1 MGHAS
6 SPSLISLGLTDDF
19 SQESAPLRWGVLA
32 SCFLHVL
39 VLFLAFHLRFES
51 ELEQP
56 FRAIEVAL
64 ISLPT
69 AETAAKP
76 APQTPSV
83 APPSPK
89 VSPSPPPSPPKA
101 QPTKEEPLAPLP
113 TTTASERLSDSI
125 GGAVGSIKVPS
136 KLEVIPPPQSSSA
149 TEPLLA
155 PQNNQTPLVEKLHL
169 PAAPP
174 EISRPERLTPAQ
186 HVTVPRINRSPK
198 VKAQPLTTDT
208 PKPLAVQPKKLEAPT
223 TSPALKPIPEPP
235 TLSSTSS
242 FTRTPSKESTSI
254 PHPEKSL
261 ESSLKDSLPSVPPS
275 VRDSKPIKKSI
286 PLPSQPKTPAIPKV
300 TAPQLAQ
307 IPTTPP
313 KELQPSPQR
322 EKLSDSMKQLLAG
335 VKAPSLQS
343 TPPVTSK
350 PSNRPSLVQPS
361 TPSTPLKSE
370 LDQQLAKLTIPDVA
384 PVESIQQRLQHIQVQ
399 ASSESGRSASKPS
412 QGENRYL
419 AMVEDAI
426 DQRWVAPPLTL
437 NNQVVIL
444 KFRIAKSGEIS
455 QVHMEQSSG
464 NDHYDVTAFR
474 AVQTVN
480 PLPPFPADLQKSF
493 IDVSYRFIK
502 QD

>member
-19 SQESAPLRWGVLA
+19 SQESAPFRWGVVA
-32 SCFLHVL
+32 SCLLHLL
-39 VLFLAFHLRFES
+39 VLFLAFHLRFQS

-69 AETAAKP
+69 TETAAQP
-76 APQTPSV
+76 APQPPSV
-83 APPSPK
+83 ATPSPK
-89 VSPSPPPSPPKA
+89 VAPPPPPSPSKS
-101 QPTKEEPLAPLP
+101 QPAKEEPLAPLP

-125 GGAVGSIKVPS
+125 GGAVESIKIPS
-136 KLEVIPPPQSSSA
+136 KLKVIPPPKSSSA
-149 TEPLLA
+149 TESLLA
-155 PQNNQTPLVEKLHL
+155 PPNDQTPLVEKLRL

-174 EISRPERLTPAQ
+174 EISRPDRLTPAQ
-186 HVTVPRINRSPK
+186 PVTIPRVHRSPK
-198 VKAQPLTTDT
+198 VKTQPLTTDT
-208 PKPLAVQPKKLEAPT
+208 PKPLAIQPKKLEPPPT
-223 TSPALKPIPEPP
+223 RPALKPVPEPP

-242 FTRTPSKESTSI
+242 FARTPSKETTSI
-254 PHPEKSL
+254 PQSEKSL

-275 VRDSKPIKKSI
+275 VSHPKPIKKSI
-286 PLPSQPKTPAIPKV
+286 PAPPQPKAPVIPKI

-313 KELQPSPQR
+313 NEFKPPPQR

-335 VKAPSLQS
+335 VRAPSLQS
-343 TPPVTSK
+343 TTPVDSK
-350 PSNRPSLVQPS
+350 PSNRPSPVQPS
-361 TPSTPLKSE
+361 TASTPLKSE

-384 PVESIQQRLQHIQVQ
+384 PAESIQQRLQRIQVQ
-399 ASSESGRSASKPS
+399 ASSGSEHSPSKPS

-426 DQRWVAPPLTL
+426 DQRWVAPPLVL

-444 KFRIAKSGEIS
+444 KFRISKSGEIS

-464 NDHYDVTAFR
+464 NDHYDLTAFR
-474 AVQTVN
+474 AVQAVN
-480 PLPPFPADLQKSF
+480 PLPPFPSDLRKSF